1 MTKFSAVGAVLL
13 ACCLAGCTSSARHP
27 LSSPMEV
34 VQREVMRD
42 SYANAYVTHACP
54 GDDGDSR
61 GPLGFHF
68 YTSQYELEKKT
79 WGYSNMICSVEDVT
93 PERLK
98 AFWERHYIHDYPKDY
113 NVSETWS
120 SMFF

>member
-1 MTKFSAVGAVLL
+1 MTRFSAIGAIML
-13 ACCLAGCTSSARHP
+13 AYCLTGCASSTWNP
-27 LSSPMEV
+27 LSDPMSD
-34 VQREVMRD
+34 VQHEVMRD
-42 SYANAYVTHACP
+42 SRANAYMTHACP
-54 GDDGDSR
+54 EDDSR
-61 GPLGFHF
+61 GPLGLHF

-79 WGYSNMICSVEDVT
+79 RGYSSMICSVEDVT